1 MDLGAKVELVILG
14 KCPSAFFV
22 SVSEG
27 RIDAFVG
34 VLGGMVGGAVF
45 TLAYPWIKEFMGPN
59 LGNLQVTDFF
69 TDYSLL
75 VVLIFSIILLATA
88 YFLPTLEY
96 KTRQTLKKNKK
107 GRKMAHIKLPEFEDM
122 TPAIQEK
129 ARPILEK
136 TGKLGE
142 IFKLL
147 AIDEKVYF
155 ATDGM
160 IQKYLLDETTLSYD
174 MKESIALLISVEN
187 GCKMCVEV
195 HKSIAKMLGLSDE
208 RIEEILHGVENM
220 NSSDAEKALLNFS
233 IRASK
238 KDNYKVLKEDID
250 RIREMGWSDVQIIEA
265 VAITGYFNYI
275 NTLSNVFGLG
285 E

>member
-1 MDLGAKVELVILG
+1 MLLYTIYELKEG
-14 KCPSAFFV
+14 K
-22 SVSEG
+22 
-27 RIDAFVG
+27 
-34 VLGGMVGGAVF
+34 
-45 TLAYPWIKEFMGPN
+45 N
-59 LGNLQVTDFF
+59 
-69 TDYSLL
+69 
-75 VVLIFSIILLATA
+75 
-88 YFLPTLEY
+88 
-96 KTRQTLKKNKK
+96 
-107 GRKMAHIKLPEFEDM
+107 MAHIQLPEFEEM
-122 TPAIQEK
+122 TPAIQDK

-155 ATDGM
+155 ATDVM

-174 MKESIALLISVEN
+174 IKEAIALLISQEN
-187 GCKMCVEV
+187 GCKMCVDV

-208 RIEEILHGVENM
+208 RIEEILKGV
-220 NSSDAEKALLNFS
+220 DAIKNTDKEKALLNFC
-233 IRASK
+233 IKASQK
-238 KDNYKVLKEDID
+238 ENYKILKEEIEELT
-250 RIREMGWSDVQIIEA
+250 EMGWSTTQVIEA